1 MCQDI
6 SSPLL
11 EAKIDPQRR
20 LAQSRNLVPAL
31 TAMRKMPKKEEIAR
45 NTTYWCRFFIEYILG
60 IFLHETPDFTIN
72 CYVKH

>member
-11 EAKIDPQRR
+11 EAKIDRQRR

-31 TAMRKMPKKEEIAR
+31 TAMWKMPKKKEKIAR
-45 NTTYWCRFFIEYILG
+45 NTTYWCRFCIEHILE
-60 IFLHETPDFTIN
+60 IF
-72 CYVKH
+72 YMKHQILP